1 MIRSLDQQHKIDFY
15 VSWTFVSVAL
25 LVFIFSLTFI
35 YEVRKKDAS
44 YVEHLEE
51 QNYIL
56 RNQNVDLK
64 HELRDTINYYRSKT
78 NSVLN
83 VRK

>member
-15 VSWTFVSVAL
+15 ISWTFVSVGL
-25 LVFIFSLTFI
+25 IVFIFSLTFI
-35 YEVRKKDAS
+35 YEIRKKDTS

-64 HELRDTINYYRSKT
+64 HELRDTINYYRGKNT
-78 NSVLN
+78 SVYN
-83 VRK
+83 VQK

>member
-35 YEVRKKDAS
+35 YGIKKKNDS
-44 YVEHLEE
+44 YVEQLEE
-51 QNYIL
+51 QNYTLKSENI
-56 RNQNVDLK
+56 DLK
-64 HELRDTINYYRSKT
+64 HELRDTINYYRG
-78 NSVLN
+78 NPYLN
-83 VRK
+83 GQK

>member
-35 YEVRKKDAS
+35 YEVRKKDTS

-64 HELRDTINYYRSKT
+64 YELRDTINYYRSKT